1 MLDFKQNEKHIT
13 FWTSEGLQ
21 QIPIGFNT
29 MLKGDMMRGMEK
41 IVTATSGAWTNNYT
55 YQMTMY
61 NYETP
66 HATTYNFRFEGD
78 ELMVHSAFNVN
89 FGPKEQPQMTGKME

>member
-1 MLDFKQNEKHIT
+1 M
-13 FWTSEGLQ
+13 
-21 QIPIGFNT
+21 
-29 MLKGDMMRGMEK
+29 MMKGMGKMA
-41 IVTATSGAWTNNYT
+41 TATSGAWTNNYT

-66 HATTYNFRFEGD
+66 HAITYNFRFEGD
-78 ELMVHSAFNVN
+78 EVMVHSAFNVF